1 MEAVAATGLWL
12 LLGENNYLKIQRM
25 KIIKSWNQF
34 KYILDNYTIISNAL
48 IKKAI
53 NDFRNKKVSKV
64 ESNLLIMVIFRILTS
79 NNLYLTLGYL
89 QNLNMDYKEYF
100 IKYIK
105 SIISLKTE
113 GYKDVKID
121 SLIIEY
127 GIREGKIIR
136 SEIKPTSNFQKY
148 KHFKLPITMNP
159 LKYGYVIFES
169 DGHYI
174 VEINSGTIATIQTK
188 EATDKSEKYNLI
200 SIHRNKNLLFTFK
213 DIYIDNN
220 SSFR

>member
-1 MEAVAATGLWL
+1 
-12 LLGENNYLKIQRM
+12 M